1 MVLPIL
7 EQGEIYIRFG
17 EGGSLPLAATAR
29 YGLEPPDP
37 QAPGG
42 APEGPTMIDL
52 RRPGYLRRKPLTR
65 RLHLLAGPRG
75 IDLLGDI
82 RLILGLRSFR

>member
-1 MVLPIL
+1 VVLPIL
-7 EQGEIYIRFG
+7 EQSEIYIRLG
-17 EGGSLPLAATAR
+17 GGGSLPLAAATR

-42 APEGPTMIDL
+42 ALEGPALNDL

-65 RLHLLAGPRG
+65 RLQLLAGPRG
-75 IDLLGDI
+75 IDLFGDI